1 MKHILKY
8 LLVAV
13 SLMLLIKC
21 SSSFAIDDF
30 FGIKMPPNES
40 NYFKIVAYTE
50 SSGIS
55 YQSSPNMNP
64 NILAWAGLEGG
75 KLRVKLINNSD
86 SPIQLN
92 YDSDQFIIESK
103 DGVEFLCLNG
113 NIIEYNNLSPL
124 LENSSVELLLE
135 IPQNFWTTVGMKN
148 YQSANESYTQDIWK
162 GQNTLIIDKTDIKYI
177 RINIGFTTNIILK
190 QVPKI
195 E

>member
-55 YQSSPNMNP
+55 YKSSPNMNP

-75 KLRVKLINNSD
+75 KLRVKLINYSD

>member
-75 KLRVKLINNSD
+75 KLRVKLINYSD

>member
-1 MKHILKY
+1 
-8 LLVAV
+8 
-13 SLMLLIKC
+13 
-21 SSSFAIDDF
+21 
-30 FGIKMPPNES
+30 
-40 NYFKIVAYTE
+40 
-50 SSGIS
+50 
-55 YQSSPNMNP
+55 MNP

-75 KLRVKLINNSD
+75 KLRVKLINYSD

>member
-55 YQSSPNMNP
+55 YKSSPNMNP